1 MDLAG
6 RPGLQHIG
14 KATMTDP
21 QRGADGGTS
30 DPSPPTIS
38 DLPVIGDVCADILSH
53 MLNGVAYCRM
63 LFKDGKAD
71 DFVYLHTNPAFHAQ
85 TGLGNVVGKRVT
97 EVIPGIRESDPT
109 LFEIYGRVASG
120 GHSEK
125 FQTYVVGLQQW
136 FEVEVFSPHAAHFVA
151 IFNVITTR
159 KLREEALQQAQER
172 LEIAQRASRSGIW
185 DWNIVTGRIVW
196 SDELFRLFGVDQATA
211 TASFESW
218 RSVLHPDDRLA
229 AEERIFDAVRD
240 HTQLSSEYRIIKPPG
255 EERWIGALG
264 NAVYD
269 TQGEPLRMTGI
280 CLDITERKRAEADL
294 RLAAA
299 AFETQE
305 GIMITDAHGVIERV
319 NKAFTQ
325 ITGYAADEVI
335 GCSETLLHSG
345 RHDAAFYATV
355 WQDMLCTG
363 AWQGEVWSRRK
374 NGEEYAQWL
383 SMTVVRD
390 DNAAIVHSVCTM
402 LDISQR
408 RLREAEVAQ
417 LAFYDPLTGLAN
429 RRLMKDRLHQALAVS
444 ARTERE
450 GALMFIDL
458 DRFKSIN
465 DTLGHD
471 KGDLLLQQ
479 VAQRLSSCVREGD
492 TVARPGGDEFVVM
505 LAADLSKAADEAAV
519 QARVV
524 GEKILT
530 ALNQPYDVAGDEY
543 HGSASIGVAL
553 FGSQRIPMDELLKRA
568 DQAMYQ
574 AKAAGRNTL
583 RFFDSAI
590 QQSLQMRSTLEAG
603 LHQAVQ
609 RGDFVLHFQP
619 GFDRAGRLLGAE
631 ALVRW
636 QHPRHGLI
644 LPDDFINIA
653 EETGLIV
660 SLGRWVLEAACAQL
674 AAWSTEPEM
683 ARLFLSVNISARQLH
698 DKRFVRNVL
707 EAVERSGAD
716 ATRLKLE
723 LTESMML
730 DDVGDTIAKLKDLK
744 ARGVGFSLD
753 DFGTGYA
760 SLTYLKRLPLDQL
773 KIDRSFVEDMLTSP
787 RDAAIARAVVE
798 LGRSLGLTVIAEGVE
813 TWSQRDLLAD
823 YGCQVF
829 QGNLFGLPAPMETL
843 RQQARRFS
851 GGAQA
856 GPSPSAPTDRA

>member
-1 MDLAG
+1 
-6 RPGLQHIG
+6 
-14 KATMTDP
+14 MTDP
-21 QRGADGGTS
+21 QRGTDRSAS
-30 DPSPPTIS
+30 DSSPPTGN
-38 DLPVIGDVCADILSH
+38 DLPLIGDVYVDILSH

-63 LFKDGKAD
+63 LFEGGKPD
-71 DFVYLHTNPAFHAQ
+71 DFIYLHTNPAFHTQ
-85 TGLGNVVGKRVT
+85 TGLGNVVGKRVS
-97 EVIPGIRESDPT
+97 EVIPGVRESDPM

-120 GHSEK
+120 GTSEK
-125 FQTYVVGLQQW
+125 FQTHVAGLQQW
-136 FEVEVFSPHAAHFVA
+136 FEVEVFSPQADHFVA
-151 IFNVITTR
+151 IFNVITHR

-172 LEIAQRASRSGIW
+172 LEIAQRASMSGIW
-185 DWNIVTGRIVW
+185 DWNIVTGKIVW
-196 SDELFRLFGVDQATA
+196 SEELFRLLGLDPFASS
-211 TASFESW
+211 ASFESW

-229 AEERIFDAVRD
+229 TEERIRTAVRD
-240 HTQLSSEYRIIKPPG
+240 RAQLSSEYRIIKPLG
-255 EERWIGALG
+255 EERWISAHG
-264 NAVYD
+264 NTVYD
-269 TQGEPLRMTGI
+269 TQGQPLRMTGI

-305 GIMITDAHGVIERV
+305 GIMITDAQGVIERV

-325 ITGYAADEVI
+325 ITGYGADEVI
-335 GCSETLLHSG
+335 GRSEELLHSG
-345 RHDAAFYATV
+345 RHDAVFYATM
-355 WQDMLCTG
+355 WQDMLCNGT
-363 AWQGEVWSRRK
+363 WQGEVWSRRK
-374 NGEEYAQWL
+374 NGEAYAQWL
-383 SMTVVRD
+383 SITVVRD
-390 DNAAIVHSVCTM
+390 DNSAVVHCVCTM

-429 RRLMKDRLHQALAVS
+429 RRLMKDRLHQALAIS
-444 ARTERE
+444 ARTERK

-471 KGDLLLQQ
+471 KGDRLLQQ
-479 VAQRLSSCVREGD
+479 VAQRLSGCVREGD

-505 LAADLSKAADEAAV
+505 LAADLSQAAEEAAA

-530 ALNQPYDVAGDEY
+530 ALSQPYDIAGAEY
-543 HGSASIGVAL
+543 RGSASIGVAL
-553 FGSQRIPMDELLKRA
+553 FGDHLIPMDELLMRA

-590 QQSLQMRSTLEAG
+590 QQSLQMRSTLEAE
-603 LHQAVQ
+603 LRRAVQ
-609 RGDFVLHFQP
+609 RGELALHYQP

-636 QHPRHGLI
+636 QHPRRGLV
-644 LPDDFINIA
+644 LPDDFIDIA
-653 EETGLIV
+653 EETGLIIA
-660 SLGRWVLEAACAQL
+660 LGRWVLEAACAQL
-674 AAWSTEPEM
+674 AAWSTQPEM

-698 DKRFVRNVL
+698 DKHFVRNVL
-707 EAVERSGAD
+707 EAVDGSGAD

-723 LTESMML
+723 LTETMML
-730 DDVGDTIAKLKDLK
+730 DDVGDTVTKLKALK

-773 KIDRSFVEDMLTSP
+773 KIDRSFVADMLTSP
-787 RDAAIARAVVE
+787 RDAAIARAVVD

-813 TWSQRDLLAD
+813 TWAQRDLLAE

-829 QGNLFGLPAPMETL
+829 QGNLFGQPAPVEAL
-843 RQQARRFS
+843 QQQARQS
-851 GGAQA
+851 CVESQGA
-856 GPSPSAPTDRA
+856 TDRPLAAPADRA

>member
-1 MDLAG
+1 MFG
-6 RPGLQHIG
+6 EG
-14 KATMTDP
+14 KKMTDP
-21 QRGADGGTS
+21 PRGADHDAA
-30 DPSPPTIS
+30 DPSPATGS
-38 DLPVIGDVCADILSH
+38 DSPLIGDVHSDILSH

-63 LFKDGKAD
+63 LFKDGKPE
-71 DFVYLHTNPAFHAQ
+71 DFVYLHTNPAFHTQ
-85 TGLGNVVGKRVT
+85 TGLGNVVGKRVS
-97 EVIPGIRESDPT
+97 EVIPGVRESDPT

-120 GHSEK
+120 GASET
-125 FQTYVVGLQQW
+125 FQTYVLGLQQW
-136 FEVEVFSPHAAHFVA
+136 FEVEVFSPHAEHFVA
-151 IFNVITTR
+151 IFNVITRR
-159 KLREEALQQAQER
+159 KLHQEALQQAQER

-185 DWNIVTGRIVW
+185 DWNIVTGNIVW
-196 SDELFRLFGVDQATA
+196 SEELFRLFGVDPCIGS
-211 TASFESW
+211 ASFESW
-218 RSVLHPDDRLA
+218 KSVLHPNDLRA
-229 AEERIFDAVRD
+229 AEERIHAAVRD
-240 HTQLSSEYRIIKPPG
+240 HAQLFSEYRIVKPSG
-255 EERWIGALG
+255 EERWIGAHG
-264 NAVYD
+264 NTVYD
-269 TQGEPLRMTGI
+269 TRGQPLRMTGI
-280 CLDITERKRAEADL
+280 CLDITERKQAEANL

-305 GIMITDAHGVIERV
+305 GIMITDAQGVIARV

-325 ITGYAADEVI
+325 ITGYGADEVI
-335 GCSETLLHSG
+335 GRSETLLHSG
-345 RHDAAFYATV
+345 RHDAAYYATI
-355 WQDMLCTG
+355 WQDVLCTG

-390 DNAAIVHSVCTM
+390 DHSAVVHCVYTM

-444 ARTERE
+444 ARTARE

-465 DTLGHD
+465 DTLGHN
-471 KGDLLLQQ
+471 KGDMLLQQ
-479 VAQRLSSCVREGD
+479 VAQRLTSCVREGD

-505 LAADLSKAADEAAV
+505 LAADLSQAPQEAAV
-519 QARVV
+519 QARIV

-530 ALNQPYDVAGDEY
+530 ALSQPYDVAGNEY

-553 FGSQRIPMDELLKRA
+553 FGDHRVPMDELLTRA

-583 RFFDSAI
+583 RFFDAAI
-590 QQSLQMRSTLEAG
+590 QQSLQMRSTLEAE
-603 LHQAVQ
+603 LRQAVQ
-609 RGDFVLHFQP
+609 CGELTLHYQP

-636 QHPRHGLI
+636 QHPRRGLV
-644 LPDDFINIA
+644 LPDDFIDIA
-653 EETGLIV
+653 EETGLIIL
-660 SLGRWVLEAACAQL
+660 LGRWVLEAACAQL

-707 EAVERSGAD
+707 EAVDRSGAD
-716 ATRLKLE
+716 ATHLKLE

-730 DDVGDTIAKLKDLK
+730 ADVGDTIAKLKALK

-773 KIDRSFVEDMLTSP
+773 KIDRSFVADMLTSP

-798 LGRSLGLTVIAEGVE
+798 LGRNLGLTVIAEGVE
-813 TWSQRDLLAD
+813 TQAQRDLLAE
-823 YGCQVF
+823 YGCHVF
-829 QGNLFGLPAPMETL
+829 QGNLFGQPAPVETL
-843 RQQARRFS
+843 RQQARGS
-851 GGAQA
+851 LVESQ
-856 GPSPSAPTDRA
+856 SK

>member
-1 MDLAG
+1 V
-6 RPGLQHIG
+6 
-14 KATMTDP
+14 TDP
-21 QRGADGGTS
+21 KRGADRGVF
-30 DPSPPTIS
+30 DPSPPTGS
-38 DLPVIGDVCADILSH
+38 DLPLIGDVYADILSH

-63 LFKDGKAD
+63 LFRDGKPE

-85 TGLGNVVGKRVT
+85 TGLGNVVGKRIS
-97 EVIPGIRESDPT
+97 EVIPGIRESDPV

-120 GHSEK
+120 GTCEK
-125 FQTYVVGLQQW
+125 FQTYVTGLQQW
-136 FEVEVFSPHAAHFVA
+136 FEVEVFSPRADHFVA
-151 IFNVITTR
+151 IFNVITQR

-172 LEIAQRASRSGIW
+172 LDIAQRASRSGIW
-185 DWNIVTGRIVW
+185 DWNIVTGKIVW
-196 SDELFRLFGVDQATA
+196 SEELFLLFGVDQATGN
-211 TASFESW
+211 ASFESW
-218 RSVLHPDDRLA
+218 RSVLHPDDRLT
-229 AEERIFDAVRD
+229 AEVTILDAVRD
-240 HTQLSSEYRIIKPPG
+240 RTQLSSEYRIIKPWG
-255 EERWIGALG
+255 EQRWIGAHG
-264 NAVYD
+264 NTVYD
-269 TQGEPLRMTGI
+269 AQGQPLRMTGI
-280 CLDITERKRAEADL
+280 CLDITERKQAEADL

-305 GIMITDAHGVIERV
+305 GIMITDAQGVIERV

-325 ITGYAADEVI
+325 ITGYVADEVI
-335 GCSETLLHSG
+335 GCSGTLLHSG
-345 RHDAAFYATV
+345 RHDAVFYARI
-355 WQDMLCTG
+355 WQDMLRTG

-383 SMTVVRD
+383 SMTAVRD
-390 DNAAIVHSVCTM
+390 DNSAVVHCVCTM

-408 RLREAEVAQ
+408 RLREAEIAQ

-444 ARTERE
+444 ARTERG

-471 KGDLLLQQ
+471 KGDMLLQQ
-479 VAQRLSSCVREGD
+479 VAQRLSGCVREGD

-505 LAADLSKAADEAAV
+505 LAADLSKVAEEAAA

-524 GEKILT
+524 GEKMLT
-530 ALNQPYDVAGDEY
+530 ALSQPYDIAGDEY

-553 FGSQRIPMDELLKRA
+553 FGNHRIPMDELLKRA

-590 QQSLQMRSTLEAG
+590 QKSLQMRSTLEAE
-603 LHQAVQ
+603 LRQALQ
-609 RGDFVLHFQP
+609 RGDFALHYQP
-619 GFDRAGRLLGAE
+619 GFDRTGRLLGAE

-636 QHPRHGLI
+636 QHPRRGLM

-660 SLGRWVLEAACAQL
+660 SLGRWVIEAACAQL
-674 AAWSTEPEM
+674 VAWSTEPEM
-683 ARLFLSVNISARQLH
+683 AQLFLSVNISARQLH
-698 DKRFVRNVL
+698 DKRFVGYVL
-707 EAVERSGAD
+707 EAVKSSGAD
-716 ATRLKLE
+716 ATLLKLE

-730 DDVGDTIAKLKDLK
+730 DDVDDTIAKLKALK

-773 KIDRSFVEDMLTSP
+773 KIDRSFVSDILISP
-787 RDAAIARAVVE
+787 RDAAIARTVVE
-798 LGRSLGLTVIAEGVE
+798 LGRTLGLTVIAEGVE
-813 TWSQRDLLAD
+813 AQAQLDLLVE
-823 YGCQVF
+823 YGCHVF
-829 QGNLFGLPAPMETL
+829 QGNLFGQPAPVETL
-843 RQQARRFS
+843 RQQARRS
-851 GGAQA
+851 CVGSQA
-856 GPSPSAPTDRA
+856 EAKLAAPADRA

>member
-1 MDLAG
+1 
-6 RPGLQHIG
+6 
-14 KATMTDP
+14 MTDP
-21 QRGADGGTS
+21 ERGADDGAF
-30 DPSPPTIS
+30 DPSPPTGS
-38 DLPVIGDVCADILSH
+38 DSPLIGDVYADILSH

-63 LFKDGKAD
+63 LFRDGKPE
-71 DFVYLHTNPAFHAQ
+71 DFVYLRTNPAFHTQ
-85 TGLGNVVGKRVT
+85 TGLGNVVGKRVS
-97 EVIPGIRESDPT
+97 EVIPGVRESDPI

-120 GHSEK
+120 GPSEK
-125 FQTYVVGLQQW
+125 FQTYVLGLQQW
-136 FEVEVFSPHAAHFVA
+136 FEVEVFSPHADHFVA
-151 IFNVITTR
+151 IFNVITRR
-159 KLREEALQQAQER
+159 KLHEEALQQAQER

-185 DWNIVTGRIVW
+185 DWNIVTGKIVW
-196 SDELFRLFGVDQATA
+196 SEELFRLFGVDQSASN
-211 TASFESW
+211 ASFESW
-218 RSVLHPDDRLA
+218 RSALHPDDRLA
-229 AEERIFDAVRD
+229 AEDRILAAVRD
-240 HTQLSSEYRIIKPPG
+240 HAQLFSEYRIIKPSG
-255 EERWIGALG
+255 EERWIGAHG
-264 NAVYD
+264 NTVYD
-269 TQGEPLRMTGI
+269 TQGQPLRMTGI
-280 CLDITERKRAEADL
+280 CLDITERKRAEANL

-305 GIMITDAHGVIERV
+305 GIMITDAQGVIERV
-319 NKAFTQ
+319 NKAFTL
-325 ITGYAADEVI
+325 ITGYSADEVI
-335 GCSETLLHSG
+335 GRSEKLLHSG
-345 RHDAAFYATV
+345 RHDATFHATL

-363 AWQGEVWSRRK
+363 AWAGEIWSRRK
-374 NGEEYAQWL
+374 NGEVYAQWL
-383 SMTVVRD
+383 SITVVRD
-390 DNAAIVHSVCTM
+390 DNAAVVHCVCTM

-429 RRLMKDRLHQALAVS
+429 RRLMKDRLHQALAVG
-444 ARTERE
+444 ARTARQ

-471 KGDLLLQQ
+471 KGDMLLQQ
-479 VAQRLSSCVREGD
+479 VAQRLTGCVREGD

-505 LAADLSKAADEAAV
+505 LAADLSQAPAEAAA
-519 QARVV
+519 QARIV

-530 ALNQPYDVAGDEY
+530 ALSQPYDVAGDVY

-553 FGSQRIPMDELLKRA
+553 FGEHRVPMDELLKRA

-583 RFFDSAI
+583 RFFDAAV
-590 QQSLQMRSTLEAG
+590 QQSLQMRSTLEAE
-603 LHQAVQ
+603 LRQAVQ
-609 RGDFVLHFQP
+609 RGEFLLHYQP
-619 GFDRAGRLLGAE
+619 GFDRTGRLLGAE

-636 QHPRHGLI
+636 QHPRHGVV
-644 LPDDFINIA
+644 LPDDFINVA
-653 EETGLIV
+653 EETGLII

-698 DKRFVRNVL
+698 DQRFVRSVL
-707 EAVERSGAD
+707 EAVDRSGAD

-730 DDVGDTIAKLKDLK
+730 EDVGDTIAKLQALK

-773 KIDRSFVEDMLTSP
+773 KIDRSFVADMLTSP
-787 RDAAIARAVVE
+787 RDAAIARTVVE

-813 TWSQRDLLAD
+813 TWAQRDLLAE
-823 YGCQVF
+823 YGCHVF
-829 QGNLFGLPAPMETL
+829 QGNLFGRPAPVETL
-843 RQQARRFS
+843 RQQARRPCVES
-851 GGAQA
+851 HGASDTPLA
-856 GPSPSAPTDRA
+856 APADRS

>member
-1 MDLAG
+1 
-6 RPGLQHIG
+6 
-14 KATMTDP
+14 MTDP
-21 QRGADGGTS
+21 ELGADSGFT
-30 DPSPPTIS
+30 DPSPPTGNV
-38 DLPVIGDVCADILSH
+38 LPLIGDVYADILSH

-63 LFKDGKAD
+63 LFKDGKPD
-71 DFVYLHTNPAFHAQ
+71 DFVYLYTNPAFHAQ
-85 TGLGNVVGKRVT
+85 TGLGNVAGKRVS
-97 EVIPGIRESDPT
+97 EVIPGIRESDPM

-120 GHSEK
+120 RTCEK

-136 FEVEVFSPHAAHFVA
+136 FEVEVFSPHTAHFVA

-172 LEIAQRASRSGIW
+172 LEIAQHASRSGIW

-196 SDELFRLFGVDQATA
+196 SEELFRLFGVDRATGD
-211 TASFESW
+211 ASFESW
-218 RSVLHPDDRLA
+218 RSVLHPHDRLA
-229 AEERIFDAVRD
+229 AEERILDAVRD
-240 HTQLSSEYRIIKPPG
+240 HTQLSSEYRIIKPSG
-255 EERWIGALG
+255 EERWISALG
-264 NAVYD
+264 NTVYD
-269 TQGEPLRMTGI
+269 TQGQPLRMTGI
-280 CLDITERKRAEADL
+280 CLDITERKQSEADL

-305 GIMITDAHGVIERV
+305 GIMITDAQGVIERV

-325 ITGYAADEVI
+325 ITGYVADEVI
-335 GCSETLLHSG
+335 GCSGTLLHSG

-355 WQDMLCTG
+355 WQDVLRTG

-390 DNAAIVHSVCTM
+390 DSSAVVHCVCTM

-429 RRLMKDRLHQALAVS
+429 RRLMKDRLHQALAIS

-471 KGDLLLQQ
+471 KGDMLLQQ
-479 VAQRLSSCVREGD
+479 VAQRLSGCVREGD

-505 LAADLSKAADEAAV
+505 LAADLSKAAEEAAV

-530 ALNQPYDVAGDEY
+530 ALNQPYDIAGDEY

-553 FGSQRIPMDELLKRA
+553 FGNQRIPMDELLKRA

-590 QQSLQMRSTLEAG
+590 QQSLQMRSTLEAE
-603 LHQAVQ
+603 LHQALQ
-609 RGDFVLHFQP
+609 HGDFVLHYQP

-636 QHPRHGLI
+636 QHPRRGLM

-653 EETGLIV
+653 EETGLII
-660 SLGRWVLEAACAQL
+660 SLGRWVLEAACTQL
-674 AAWSTEPEM
+674 AAWSAEPEM

-716 ATRLKLE
+716 PTRLKLE

-730 DDVGDTIAKLKDLK
+730 DDVGDTIAKLKALK
-744 ARGVGFSLD
+744 VHGVGFSLD

-773 KIDRSFVEDMLTSP
+773 KIDRSFVQDMLTSP
-787 RDAAIARAVVE
+787 RDAAIARTVVE

-813 TWSQRDLLAD
+813 TWAQRDLLAE
-823 YGCQVF
+823 YGCHVF
-829 QGNLFGLPAPMETL
+829 QGNLFGPPAPMEAL
-843 RQQARRFS
+843 RQQARQSS

-856 GPSPSAPTDRA
+856 DPPPSAPADCA